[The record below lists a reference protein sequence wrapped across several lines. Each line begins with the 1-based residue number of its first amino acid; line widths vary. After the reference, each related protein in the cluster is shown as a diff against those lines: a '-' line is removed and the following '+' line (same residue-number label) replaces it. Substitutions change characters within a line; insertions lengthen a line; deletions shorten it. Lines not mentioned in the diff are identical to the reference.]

1 MVEILYSCGSEV
13 SDKKY
18 YCLTG
23 EDFFISSILIEPFKD
38 IIPADD
44 YTTRQAH
51 SGFIHNS
58 GMSLTY
64 KVHSTVHFK
73 ISTNTNV
80 EKEFNLCLPLTL
92 VKYSVLNGTTSYY
105 QQIETIKKRSVDHF
119 YFSIFSSS
127 GKNLI
132 FNDSAELYNHL
143 SNKIKEK
150 EEFLKKLQFGENR
163 KRDIDKDFK

>member
-1 MVEILYSCGSEV
+1 MVEILYSHGNEV

-18 YCLTG
+18 YCLNG
-23 EDFFISSILIEPFKD
+23 EDFFISAILIEPFKD

-44 YTTRQAH
+44 YTKLHTTM
-51 SGFIHNS
+51 IHNS
-58 GMSLTY
+58 GMALTY
-64 KVHSTVHFK
+64 KVYSNVHFK
-73 ISTNTNV
+73 ISTNTNI

-105 QQIETIKKRSVDHF
+105 QKIEKVKKRSVDNF
-119 YFSIFSSS
+119 YFSVFSSS

-132 FNDSAELYNHL
+132 LNDSAELYNHL

-150 EEFLKKLQFGENR
+150 EDFIKKLQFGENR